1 MSTLLK
7 VLRSDQ
13 AQTKAHACPACRR
26 LSAQV
31 KRFSNGSFPDK
42 IYPIERLELPMF
54 AIVRGTLTPNQGSV
68 AAKMTRAFKK
78 IALTPVFSAAYDL
91 ANS

>member
-1 MSTLLK
+1 
-7 VLRSDQ
+7 
-13 AQTKAHACPACRR
+13 
-26 LSAQV
+26 
-31 KRFSNGSFPDK
+31 
-42 IYPIERLELPMF
+42 MF